1 MGDVYA
7 CNQHVQ
13 LWINAGRA
21 ITPGAETKFQIQPK
35 QAEKYIAVAIES
47 VKSCYDLTDL
57 FVWDLAAVKIPY
69 LHLIAALHARKK
81 LRGLSVLTG
90 QYYQVTTYQTTV
102 GAMLIPE
109 NHRTVNN

>member
-57 FVWDLAAVKIPY
+57 FV
-69 LHLIAALHARKK
+69 
-81 LRGLSVLTG
+81 
-90 QYYQVTTYQTTV
+90 
-102 GAMLIPE
+102 
-109 NHRTVNN
+109 